1 MRFQKPQMIL
11 VILAAAIIF
20 SAGVYY
26 ATMNNTNEPITIN
39 TMVEVG
45 EEVVTGQVV
54 VHVSGQVVNPG
65 IYEFPSDRRVDD
77 AVRKAIPLSDAN
89 LDSLNLAEVL
99 RDGQKIHVPSLIR
112 DNQESQQIAQG
123 SSSTSGT
130 NQLINLNTAT
140 QSELET
146 LPGIGPAMAS
156 RIIEFRERNGSFRSV
171 DEIKLITGIGERRYE
186 SIRHLVTT
194 N

>member
-39 TMVEVG
+39 TMIEMG

-65 IYEFPSDRRVDD
+65 IYEFSSDRRVDD
-77 AVRKAIPLSDAN
+77 AVRKAIPLSDAD

-99 RDGQKIHVPSLIR
+99 RDGQKIHVPSLVR
-112 DNQESQQIAQG
+112 DDQSMQQTAQG
-123 SSSTSGT
+123 SNVGSGT

>member
-1 MRFQKPQMIL
+1 MRFQKPRMIL

-20 SAGVYY
+20 GAGVYY
-26 ATMNNTNEPITIN
+26 AMMSNASEPIVFNAIAEIEN
-39 TMVEVG
+39 EAA
-45 EEVVTGQVV
+45 TGQVV

-65 IYEFPSDRRVDD
+65 IYEFSGGNRVDD
-77 AVRKAIPLSDAN
+77 AVRKAIPLPDAD

-99 RDGQKIHVPSLIR
+99 RDGQKIHVTSLVR
-112 DNQESQQIAQG
+112 DSQNLQQTVQG
-123 SSSTSGT
+123 NISSSGS
-130 NQLINLNTAT
+130 QLININTAT

-186 SIRHLVTT
+186 SIKYLITT

>member
-1 MRFQKPQMIL
+1 MRFQKPRMIL
-11 VILAAAIIF
+11 VILAAAIVF

-26 ATMNNTNEPITIN
+26 AMMDNTSEPVVFNPMAEMENEVI
-39 TMVEVG
+39 
-45 EEVVTGQVV
+45 TGQVV

-65 IYEFPSDRRVDD
+65 IYEFSSDRRVDD
-77 AVRKAIPLSDAN
+77 AVRKAVPLPDAD
-89 LDSLNLAEVL
+89 LDSLNLAEIL
-99 RDGQKIHVPSLIR
+99 RDGQKIHVPSLVR
-112 DNQESQQIAQG
+112 DNQNPQQVVQG
-123 SSSTSGT
+123 DNSGSGS
-130 NQLINLNTAT
+130 QLINLNTAT

-171 DEIKLITGIGERRYE
+171 DEVKLITGIGERRYE

-194 N
+194 H

>member
-11 VILAAAIIF
+11 VILAGAIIF

-26 ATMNNTNEPITIN
+26 AMMNNTNETIVFN
-39 TMVEVG
+39 GMAEMR

-65 IYEFPSDRRVDD
+65 IYEFSGDRRVDD
-77 AVRKAIPLSDAN
+77 AVRKAIPLPDADLN
-89 LDSLNLAEVL
+89 SLNLAEVL
-99 RDGQKIHVPSLIR
+99 RDGQKIHVSSLVR
-112 DNQESQQIAQG
+112 DNQESQQVAQG
-123 SSSTSGT
+123 SSPGSGS
-130 NQLINLNTAT
+130 QLINLNTAT

-186 SIRHLVTT
+186 SIKHLVTV